1 MTERCTTAH
10 NIKTCNIYSG
20 NYYKTVASKIPY
32 RSSTNIENW
41 RSFYLQSRASQLLCI
56 YWGFHCVCLTI
67 VQSHFLLLSCHLY
80 PVSFVYHPMRRVW
93 GQMLNINLEEKKKK
107 RLMKVNFMFQVLT
120 DPSSYNIKNIHQH
133 KTQMEILYS
142 ITTLYSLFT
151 LSF

>member
-1 MTERCTTAH
+1 MRA
-10 NIKTCNIYSG
+10 NVKYKSG
-20 NYYKTVASKIPY
+20 
-32 RSSTNIENW
+32 R
-41 RSFYLQSRASQLLCI
+41 
-56 YWGFHCVCLTI
+56 
-67 VQSHFLLLSCHLY
+67 
-80 PVSFVYHPMRRVW
+80 
-93 GQMLNINLEEKKKK
+93 KKKK